1 MKKLNNNNFGIF
13 RICFVDSLL
22 SEELGQLVGG
32 VRALDVLPGAD
43 LGLLVGA
50 GQSSELVLSAGMDG
64 VDSGL
69 SVLEELDNTGLIGVQ
84 FIDGFSDNMADQKFA
99 TVSQVDGGNGIEKD
113 VHLGRSEGGGLG
125 ITTSTASAKF
135 GQDKAFSGQGQS
147 SDGGN
152 SDGHLGTGKDV
163 SGSAKGQGEGVE
175 GHGDGGDAGND
186 GNGELVHLDIE
197 CLVVLVGL
205 RIENFKEVWLPVIC
219 RLASK
224 KMELRT
230 IV

>member
-1 MKKLNNNNFGIF
+1 LVFKFTYYKTTKCKRIRHRNKTHSSFILGSQRFFKPHEIITGSLQNPPKSVMSRGMKKLNNNNFGIF

-64 VDSGL
+64 VDSSL

-113 VHLGRSEGGGLG
+113 VHLGRPEGGGLG

-135 GQDKAFSGQGQS
+135 GQDKAFS
-147 SDGGN
+147 
-152 SDGHLGTGKDV
+152 
-163 SGSAKGQGEGVE
+163 AKAKAPME
-175 GHGDGGDAGND
+175 ATATAT
-186 GNGELVHLDIE
+186 
-197 CLVVLVGL
+197 
-205 RIENFKEVWLPVIC
+205 WAPV
-219 RLASK
+219 
-224 KMELRT
+224 RT
-230 IV
+230 